1 MNAEKIHGENVYV
14 NLDEVIETV
23 YQCRRDEA
31 NDEWVKRWFEP
42 LASLPTLEVSEDY
55 ISREDAVNALLAYF
69 IPQTYTGEQVEQ
81 ASKLARKIMADRPSV
96 LPKERIE
103 E

>member
-42 LASLPTLEVSEDY
+42 LASLPTLEVSEDC
-55 ISREDAVNALLAYF
+55 ISVEDIGKTLNEWLADKEMAKFATKVLRLNAPRA
-69 IPQTYTGEQVEQ
+69 IPTTEQSSKVGE
-81 ASKLARKIMADRPSV
+81 
-96 LPKERIE
+96 
-103 E
+103 